1 MCWNAIFPY
10 KVSLSC
16 LDLLVAIRPFS
27 KSAKHGAIYSWHSL
41 TSVAVCFHLYIP
53 WASHFILIEDT

>member
-27 KSAKHGAIYSWHSL
+27 KSAKHGAISSWHSL
-41 TSVAVCFHLYIP
+41 TPVAVCFHLYVP
-53 WASHFILIEDT
+53 WASHLILTEDT